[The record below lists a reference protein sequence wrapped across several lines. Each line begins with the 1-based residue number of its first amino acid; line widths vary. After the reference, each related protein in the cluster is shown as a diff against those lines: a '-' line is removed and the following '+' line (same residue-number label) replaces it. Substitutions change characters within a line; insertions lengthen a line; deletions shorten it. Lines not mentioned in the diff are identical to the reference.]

1 MNDRNKF
8 EGWWDN
14 YKQYELDSTTL
25 ALLQFHFP
33 YEIYILPCEYQDA
46 ITIRFDPNGE
56 KVEYNKL
63 KRILGGKAIE
73 VKKRTITYGNKEDS
87 ETTYTIFLNPKWV
100 KQMELGKWNEKI

>member
-14 YKQYELDSTTL
+14 CKRYELDSTTL

-33 YEIYILPCEYQDA
+33 YEIYIIPCEYRDA
-46 ITIRFDPNGE
+46 ITIRFDPTGE

-73 VKKRTITYGNKEDS
+73 LKKRTITYGNKADS
-87 ETTYTIFLNPKWV
+87 ETNYIIFLNPKWV
-100 KQMELGKWNEKI
+100 ILMELGKWNEKI

>member
-14 YKQYELDSTTL
+14 CKRYELDSTTL

-33 YEIYILPCEYQDA
+33 YEIYIIPCEYRDA
-46 ITIRFDPNGE
+46 ITIRFDPTGE

-73 VKKRTITYGNKEDS
+73 LKKRTITYGNKADS
-87 ETTYTIFLNPKWV
+87 ETIYIIFLNPNWV
-100 KQMELGKWNEKI
+100 NLMELGKWNEKI